1 MCRARS
7 LWQVFFWLLW
17 NVINK
22 WSCLPIPEPNMA
34 ACDSCC
40 KMNLFFSFLEISHS
54 QISIWCTLKRSHS
67 PLIHFTLF
75 IRRNNLWCL
84 YVTMLGLVIIYLTS
98 NKLLMGCFTGCKNCV
113 WSCRVELHG
122 FWESMCELY
131 GLGFLLKKML
141 FCIWANWVCWL
152 FSGCLFYT
160 LSSCQVVS
168 SVEDKDGEDSYQ
180 LLRKAWKEYRA
191 TMNEYYK
198 AVGY

>member
-98 NKLLMGCFTGCKNCV
+98 NKLLTGCFTGCKNCLIMSRGASWFLGKHV
-113 WSCRVELHG
+113 WTLWTSFFVKKNIV
-122 FWESMCELY
+122 LY
-131 GLGFLLKKML
+131 MG
-141 FCIWANWVCWL
+141 
-152 FSGCLFYT
+152 
-160 LSSCQVVS
+160 
-168 SVEDKDGEDSYQ
+168 
-180 LLRKAWKEYRA
+180 
-191 TMNEYYK
+191 
-198 AVGY
+198 